1 MNVKGKIED
10 HESIQEAVSIV
21 GGRLSYLNKVATSKD
36 ALTMANSLLDVE
48 KAWLLS
54 QIGLIQD
61 CDDDVMDEQK
71 WSSCSWLLLQEF
83 VKMRQEQEKER
94 EEVKSCKDG
103 KDKLPELPM
112 PFIPYWKCR
121 QIMTRPDFLEELDR
135 INVISIDVNHNVRP
149 DSMLILSA
157 ARQVVEMEDFEEIL
171 NSVRDR
177 IDEIESLHRTRELTF
192 KDVDKGDRIRLVVDK
207 GGSELLESRRS

>member
-1 MNVKGKIED
+1 
-10 HESIQEAVSIV
+10 
-21 GGRLSYLNKVATSKD
+21 
-36 ALTMANSLLDVE
+36 
-48 KAWLLS
+48 
-54 QIGLIQD
+54 
-61 CDDDVMDEQK
+61 
-71 WSSCSWLLLQEF
+71 
-83 VKMRQEQEKER
+83 MRQEQEKER

-121 QIMTRPDFLEELDR
+121 QIMTRHDFLEELDR